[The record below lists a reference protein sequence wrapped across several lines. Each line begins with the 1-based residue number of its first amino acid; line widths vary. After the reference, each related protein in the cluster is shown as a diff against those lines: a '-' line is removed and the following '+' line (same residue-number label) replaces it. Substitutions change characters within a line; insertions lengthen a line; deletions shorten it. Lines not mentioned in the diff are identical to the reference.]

1 MKFLVFILTFVGVI
15 GISKGLD
22 FDGEIVKS
30 FLNINKLRSGICFYC
45 RQWPVNWFETIKH
58 DFLHLSYFD
67 VSNKK
72 SFDRH
77 KIFASNQ
84 SRIGITF
91 DTTCNK
97 TGDLFEKFSTERY
110 FNASYLWLMLAVD
123 FNASIQL
130 LRSQDINLD
139 AEITLA
145 IAKNENSFDLFD
157 VYNPNSRTNGKLVV
171 NPIGQWTQESG
182 YNVEVTKTKFE
193 RRSNLNGVTF
203 RAVII
208 AHLSNTT
215 LIPYLEKE
223 DKLVDV
229 PHRFNYNLFNVLQ
242 EKYNFRLVYGRS
254 VNI

>member
-1 MKFLVFILTFVGVI
+1 MKFLVFTLAFVEVI

-22 FDGEIVKS
+22 FDGEIFRS
-30 FLNINKLRSGICFYC
+30 FLKFNNLRSGICFFC
-45 RQWPVNWFETIKH
+45 GQFHAKWFKAITH
-58 DFLHLSYFD
+58 DFMHLSYFD

-72 SFDRH
+72 GFDRH

-84 SRIGITF
+84 PRIGITF

-97 TGDLFEKFSTERY
+97 TGDLFEEFSTERY

-123 FNASIQL
+123 FNATIQL

-145 IAKNENSFDLFD
+145 IAKNDNSFELFE
-157 VYNPNSRTNGKLVV
+157 VYNPNSKTNGKLVV
-171 NPIGQWTQESG
+171 NPIGQWTQENG
-182 YNVEVTKTKFE
+182 YNVEVTRTKFE
-193 RRSNLNGVTF
+193 RRSNLHGVTY
-203 RAVII
+203 RAVVI

-229 PHRFNYNLFNVLQ
+229 PHRFNYNLFKVLQ